1 MYYDIPRI
9 STFADAEKYF
19 NATEPFSR
27 GRKKGKVPVGT
38 RSRGYITME
47 KVDSKTYVLRYWDK
61 QDGASGRTLTY
72 TADDPHLVNVNLRD
86 YYLFEL
92 PIINRLLG
100 TNLTQYQH
108 DIWDWTHRKTK
119 LIGKGQHVY
128 DALQNKWV
136 TAQDKMLKTY
146 LKRKEWNKL
155 WAECK
160 PFADYL
166 TITNKIRD
174 AGFSQEETD
183 KINTDGKP
191 LLHDIT
197 SDDQELW
204 YRAAKRIAQEEAF
217 KCVEVGVRASQFS
230 INYYRKVKSGD
241 ALTKVMLNYLKDQ
254 IKKEHATELFYQKE
268 VPITNL
274 TKDSN
279 AKYLAYV
286 KRSDV

>member
-9 STFADAEKYF
+9 RTFADAEKYF
-19 NATEPFSR
+19 NATKPFVK
-27 GRKKGKVPVGT
+27 GRKKGKVPVGN

-47 KVDSKTYVLRYWDK
+47 KVEDKSYVLRYWDK
-61 QDGASGRTLTY
+61 NDLDHGRTLTY
-72 TADDPHLVNVNLRD
+72 KADTPHLVDINLRD

-100 TNLTQYQH
+100 TNLIQYQH
-108 DIWDWTHRKTK
+108 DIWDWCARK
-119 LIGKGQHVY
+119 LLGKGQHVY
-128 DALQNKWV
+128 DALQDKWV
-136 TAQDKMLKTY
+136 TAQDKILKTY

-155 WAECK
+155 WADCK

-174 AGFSQEETD
+174 VGFSREETD
-183 KINTDGKP
+183 KINTDGKS
-191 LLHDIT
+191 LLHDVT

-204 YRAAKRIAQEEAF
+204 YRAAKRIAQEKAY
-217 KCVEVGVRASQFS
+217 KCVDGMSYHR
-230 INYYRKVKSGD
+230 IVKSGD
-241 ALTKVMLNYLKDQ
+241 ALTRVMLNYLKDYM
-254 IKKEHATELFYQKE
+254 KKEYATDLFYQKE

-274 TKDSN
+274 TIDSN

>member
-9 STFADAEKYF
+9 RTFADAEKYF
-19 NATEPFSR
+19 NATKPFVK
-27 GRKKGKVPVGT
+27 GNKKGKVPVGT
-38 RSRGYITME
+38 RSRGYVTLD
-47 KVDSKTYVLRYWDK
+47 KVDDKTYVLCYLDNKYGRRI
-61 QDGASGRTLTY
+61 AGRTLTY
-72 TADDPHLVNVNLRD
+72 KADTPHLVDINLRD

-100 TNLTQYQH
+100 TNLTQYQY
-108 DIWDWTHRKTK
+108 DIWDWTLHNSK
-119 LIGKGQHVY
+119 LLGKGQHVY
-128 DALQNKWV
+128 DALQDKWV
-136 TAQDKMLKTY
+136 TAQDKILKTY
-146 LKRKEWNKL
+146 IKRKEWNKL
-155 WAECK
+155 WADCK

-174 AGFSQEETD
+174 VGFSREETD

-191 LLHDIT
+191 LLHDVA

-204 YRAAKRIAQEEAF
+204 YRAAKRIAQENAY
-217 KCVEVGVRASQFS
+217 KCVDGMSYHR
-230 INYYRKVKSGD
+230 IVKSGD
-241 ALTKVMLNYLKDQ
+241 ALTRVMLNYLKDYM
-254 IKKEHATELFYQKE
+254 KKEYATDLFYQKE

>member
-19 NATEPFSR
+19 NATKPFVK
-27 GRKKGKVPVGT
+27 GRKRGKVPVGT

-47 KVDSKTYVLRYWDK
+47 KVDDKTYVLRYWDK
-61 QDGASGRTLTY
+61 SNDRDNGRSLTY
-72 TADDPHLVNVNLRD
+72 KADTPHLVSINLRD

-92 PIINRLLG
+92 PIINRLLN
-100 TNLTQYQH
+100 TNLIQYQY
-108 DIWDWTHRKTK
+108 DIWDWRIKK

-136 TAQDKMLKTY
+136 TAQDKMPKTY
-146 LKRKEWNKL
+146 LNRKEWSKL
-155 WAECK
+155 WATCK
-160 PFADYL
+160 PFVDYL

-174 AGFSQEETD
+174 KGFSREETD

-191 LLHDIT
+191 LLHDVT

-204 YRAAKRIAQEEAF
+204 YRAAKRIAQENAY
-217 KCVEVGVRASQFS
+217 KCVDGRTYWRQT
-230 INYYRKVKSGD
+230 KSGD
-241 ALTKVMLNYLKDQ
+241 ALTKFMLNYLRDQ
-254 IKKEHATELFYQKE
+254 MKKEHATELFYQKE
-268 VPITNL
+268 VPITKL

-279 AKYLAYV
+279 AKYLAYI

>member
-9 STFADAEKYF
+9 RTFADAEKYF
-19 NATEPFSR
+19 NATKPFSR
-27 GRKKGKVPVGT
+27 GRNKGKVPVGNRT
-38 RSRGYITME
+38 RGYITME
-47 KVDSKTYVLRYWDK
+47 KVDDKTEPLRYVLRYWDK
-61 QDGASGRTLTY
+61 QDRASGRTLTY
-72 TADDPHLVNVNLRD
+72 TADNPHLVNINLRD

-100 TNLTQYQH
+100 TNLTQYQY

-183 KINTDGKP
+183 KIYTDGKP
-191 LLHDIT
+191 LLHDVT

-217 KCVEVGVRASQFS
+217 KCVEGKS
-230 INYYRKVKSGD
+230 YYHKVKSGD

-279 AKYLAYV
+279 AKYLIYV
-286 KRSDV
+286 KRSDT

>member
-9 STFADAEKYF
+9 RTFADAEKYF
-19 NATEPFSR
+19 NATKPFSR

-38 RSRGYITME
+38 RSRGYVTLD
-47 KVDSKTYVLRYWDK
+47 KVDDKTYVLCYLDNK
-61 QDGASGRTLTY
+61 YGGGRTLTY
-72 TADDPHLVNVNLRD
+72 KADTPHLVDINLRD

-100 TNLTQYQH
+100 TNLFQYQY
-108 DIWDWTHRKTK
+108 DIWDWCARK
-119 LIGKGQHVY
+119 LLGKGQHVY
-128 DALQNKWV
+128 DALQDKWV
-136 TAQDKMLKTY
+136 TAQDKILKTY

-155 WAECK
+155 WADCK

-174 AGFSQEETD
+174 AGFSREETD

-191 LLHDIT
+191 LLHDVT

-204 YRAAKRIAQEEAF
+204 YRAAKRIAQGKQY
-217 KCVEVGVRASQFS
+217 KCVQFGRS
-230 INYYRKVKSGD
+230 YWREVKSGD
-241 ALTKVMLNYLKDQ
+241 ALTKVMLNYLKDHM
-254 IKKEHATELFYQKE
+254 KKEYATDLFYQKE

-279 AKYLAYV
+279 AKYLEYTR
-286 KRSDV
+286 RSDV

>member
-61 QDGASGRTLTY
+61 RDGASGRTLTY
-72 TADDPHLVNVNLRD
+72 TADDPHLVDVNLRD

-100 TNLTQYQH
+100 TILTQYQY
-108 DIWDWTHRKTK
+108 DIWDWCARE
-119 LIGKGQHVY
+119 LLGKGQHVY

-183 KINTDGKP
+183 KIDTDGKP
-191 LLHDIT
+191 LSHDVT

-217 KCVEVGVRASQFS
+217 KCVEGRS
-230 INYYRKVKSGD
+230 YYHKVKSGD

-254 IKKEHATELFYQKE
+254 MKKEHATELFYQKE

>member
-9 STFADAEKYF
+9 RTFADAEKYF
-19 NATEPFSR
+19 NATKPFSR
-27 GRKKGKVPVGT
+27 GRNKGKVPVGT

-47 KVDSKTYVLRYWDK
+47 KVEDKTEPLRYVLRYWDTK
-61 QDGASGRTLTY
+61 HGANGRTLTY
-72 TADDPHLVNVNLRD
+72 TADDPHLVDVNLRD
-86 YYLFEL
+86 YYLFEF

-100 TNLTQYQH
+100 TNLTQYQY

-119 LIGKGQHVY
+119 LIGRGQHVY

-183 KINTDGKP
+183 KIDTDGKP
-191 LLHDIT
+191 LSHDVT

-204 YRAAKRIAQEEAF
+204 YRAAKRIAQE
-217 KCVEVGVRASQFS
+217 KQYDCVEGKS
-230 INYYRKVKSGD
+230 YHRKVKSGD

-254 IKKEHATELFYQKE
+254 MKKEHATELFYQKE
-268 VPITNL
+268 VPVTNL

>member
-1 MYYDIPRI
+1 MYYDIPCIR
-9 STFADAEKYF
+9 TFADAEKYF

-38 RSRGYITME
+38 RSRGYITLE

-61 QDGASGRTLTY
+61 KDGASGWSLTY
-72 TADDPHLVNVNLRD
+72 KADTPHLVSINLRD

-92 PIINRLLG
+92 PIINRLLN
-100 TNLTQYQH
+100 TNLIQYQY
-108 DIWDWTHRKTK
+108 DIWDWRVKK

-146 LKRKEWNKL
+146 LNRKEWSKL
-155 WAECK
+155 WATCK
-160 PFADYL
+160 PFVDYL
-166 TITNKIRD
+166 SITNKIRD
-174 AGFSQEETD
+174 KGFSREETD

-191 LLHDIT
+191 LLHDVT

-204 YRAAKRIAQEEAF
+204 YRAAKRIAQENPY
-217 KCVEVGVRASQFS
+217 KCVDGRTYWRQTE
-230 INYYRKVKSGD
+230 SGD
-241 ALTKVMLNYLKDQ
+241 ELTKFMLNYLRDQ
-254 IKKEHATELFYQKE
+254 MKKEHATELFYQKE
-268 VPITNL
+268 VPITKL

-279 AKYLAYV
+279 AKYLAYI

>member
-9 STFADAEKYF
+9 RTFADAEKYF

-47 KVDSKTYVLRYWDK
+47 KVDNKTYVLRYWDK
-61 QDGASGRTLTY
+61 QDRASGRTLTY
-72 TADDPHLVNVNLRD
+72 TADDPHLVDVNLRD

-100 TNLTQYQH
+100 TNLTQYQY

-183 KINTDGKP
+183 KIDTDGKP

-217 KCVEVGVRASQFS
+217 KCVEGRS
-230 INYYRKVKSGD
+230 YYHKVKSGD

-279 AKYLAYV
+279 AKYLIYV

>member
-19 NATEPFSR
+19 NATKPFSR

-100 TNLTQYQH
+100 TNLTQYQY

-183 KINTDGKP
+183 KIDTDGKP
-191 LLHDIT
+191 LSHDVT

-217 KCVEVGVRASQFS
+217 KCVVLP
-230 INYYRKVKSGD
+230 KSGD

>member
-9 STFADAEKYF
+9 RTFADAEKYF
-19 NATEPFSR
+19 NATKPFVK
-27 GRKKGKVPVGT
+27 GRKRGKVPVGT

-47 KVDSKTYVLRYWDK
+47 KVDDKTYVLRYWDK
-61 QDGASGRTLTY
+61 SNDGDNGRSLTY
-72 TADDPHLVNVNLRD
+72 KADTPHLVSINLRD

-92 PIINRLLG
+92 PVINRLLN
-100 TNLTQYQH
+100 TNLIQYQYE
-108 DIWDWTHRKTK
+108 IWDWRIKK

-136 TAQDKMLKTY
+136 TAQDKMPKTY
-146 LKRKEWNKL
+146 LNRKEWSKL
-155 WAECK
+155 WATCK
-160 PFADYL
+160 PFVDYL

-174 AGFSQEETD
+174 KGFSREETD
-183 KINTDGKP
+183 KINTDGKS
-191 LLHDIT
+191 LLHDVT

-204 YRAAKRIAQEEAF
+204 YRAAKRIAQENAY
-217 KCVEVGVRASQFS
+217 KCVDGRTYWRQT
-230 INYYRKVKSGD
+230 KSGD
-241 ALTKVMLNYLKDQ
+241 ALTKFMLNYLRDQ
-254 IKKEHATELFYQKE
+254 MKKEHATELFYQKE

-279 AKYLAYV
+279 AKYLAYI

>member
-47 KVDSKTYVLRYWDK
+47 KVDNKTYVLSYWDK
-61 QDGASGRTLTY
+61 RDRASGRTLTY
-72 TADDPHLVNVNLRD
+72 TADDPHLVDVNLRD

-100 TNLTQYQH
+100 TNLTQYQY

-146 LKRKEWNKL
+146 IKRKEWNKL

-183 KINTDGKP
+183 KIYTDGKP
-191 LLHDIT
+191 LLHDVT
-197 SDDQELW
+197 SNDQELW

-217 KCVEVGVRASQFS
+217 KCVEGRG
-230 INYYRKVKSGD
+230 YYYKVKSGD

-254 IKKEHATELFYQKE
+254 MKKEHATELFYQKE

-279 AKYLAYV
+279 AKYLVYV

>member
-1 MYYDIPRI
+1 MYYDIPCIR
-9 STFADAEKYF
+9 TFADAEKYF

-38 RSRGYITME
+38 RSRGYITLE

-61 QDGASGRTLTY
+61 KDGASGRSLTY
-72 TADDPHLVNVNLRD
+72 KADTPHLVSINLRD

-92 PIINRLLG
+92 PIINRLLN
-100 TNLTQYQH
+100 TNLIQYQY
-108 DIWDWTHRKTK
+108 DIWDWRVKK

-136 TAQDKMLKTY
+136 TAQDKMPKTY
-146 LKRKEWNKL
+146 LNRKEWSKL
-155 WAECK
+155 WATCK
-160 PFADYL
+160 PFVDYL
-166 TITNKIRD
+166 SITNKIRD
-174 AGFSQEETD
+174 KGFSREETD

-191 LLHDIT
+191 LLHDVT

-204 YRAAKRIAQEEAF
+204 YRAAKRIAQENAY
-217 KCVEVGVRASQFS
+217 KCVDGRTYWRQT
-230 INYYRKVKSGD
+230 KSGD
-241 ALTKVMLNYLKDQ
+241 ALTKFMLNYLRDQ
-254 IKKEHATELFYQKE
+254 MKKEHATELFYQKE
-268 VPITNL
+268 VPITKL

-279 AKYLAYV
+279 AKYLAYI

>member
-19 NATEPFSR
+19 NATKPFSR

-183 KINTDGKP
+183 KIDTDGKP
-191 LLHDIT
+191 LLHDVT

-217 KCVEVGVRASQFS
+217 KCVVLP
-230 INYYRKVKSGD
+230 KSGD

>member
-9 STFADAEKYF
+9 RTFADAEKYF
-19 NATEPFSR
+19 NATRPFSR
-27 GRKKGKVPVGT
+27 GRKKGKVPVGN
-38 RSRGYITME
+38 RARGYITME
-47 KVDSKTYVLRYWDK
+47 KVEDKSYVLRYWDRN
-61 QDGASGRTLTY
+61 DGDYGRTLTY
-72 TADDPHLVNVNLRD
+72 KADTPHLVDINLRD

-100 TNLTQYQH
+100 THLMQYQY
-108 DIWDWTHRKTK
+108 DILGR
-119 LIGKGQHVY
+119 GQHMY
-128 DALQNKWV
+128 DAIQDKWV
-136 TAQDKMLKTY
+136 TGQDKMLKTY

-155 WAECK
+155 WADCK

-174 AGFSQEETD
+174 VGFSREETN

-191 LLHDIT
+191 LLHDVT

-204 YRAAKRIAQEEAF
+204 YRAAKRIAQEKAY
-217 KCVEVGVRASQFS
+217 KCVDGMS
-230 INYYRKVKSGD
+230 YYRIVKSGD
-241 ALTKVMLNYLKDQ
+241 ALTKVMLNYLKDHM
-254 IKKEHATELFYQKE
+254 KKEHATELFYQKE

-279 AKYLAYV
+279 AKYLEYTR
-286 KRSDV
+286 RSDV

>member
-19 NATEPFSR
+19 NATKPFVK
-27 GRKKGKVPVGT
+27 GRKRGKVPVGT

-47 KVDSKTYVLRYWDK
+47 KVDDKTYVLRYWDK
-61 QDGASGRTLTY
+61 SNDRDNGRSLTY
-72 TADDPHLVNVNLRD
+72 KADTPHLVSINLRD

-92 PIINRLLG
+92 PIINRLLN
-100 TNLTQYQH
+100 TNLIQYQY
-108 DIWDWTHRKTK
+108 DIWDWRIKK

-136 TAQDKMLKTY
+136 TAQDKMPKTY
-146 LKRKEWNKL
+146 LNRKEWSKL
-155 WAECK
+155 WATCK
-160 PFADYL
+160 PFVDYL
-166 TITNKIRD
+166 SITNKIRD
-174 AGFSQEETD
+174 KGFSREETD

-191 LLHDIT
+191 LLHDVT

-204 YRAAKRIAQEEAF
+204 YRAAKRIAQENAY
-217 KCVEVGVRASQFS
+217 KCVDGRTYWRQT
-230 INYYRKVKSGD
+230 KSGD
-241 ALTKVMLNYLKDQ
+241 ALTKFMLNYLRDQ
-254 IKKEHATELFYQKE
+254 MKKEHATELFYQKE
-268 VPITNL
+268 VPITKL

-279 AKYLAYV
+279 AKYLAYI

>member
-19 NATEPFSR
+19 NATKPFVK
-27 GRKKGKVPVGT
+27 GRKRGKVPVGT

-47 KVDSKTYVLRYWDK
+47 KVDDKTYVLRYWDK
-61 QDGASGRTLTY
+61 SNDRDNGRSLTY
-72 TADDPHLVNVNLRD
+72 KADTPHLVSINLRD

-92 PIINRLLG
+92 PIINRLLN
-100 TNLTQYQH
+100 TNLIQYQY
-108 DIWDWTHRKTK
+108 DIWDWRVKK

-136 TAQDKMLKTY
+136 TAQDKMPKTY
-146 LKRKEWNKL
+146 LNRKEWSKL
-155 WAECK
+155 WATCK
-160 PFADYL
+160 PFVDYL
-166 TITNKIRD
+166 SITNKIRD
-174 AGFSQEETD
+174 KGFSREETD

-191 LLHDIT
+191 LLHDVT

-204 YRAAKRIAQEEAF
+204 YRAAKRIAQENPY
-217 KCVEVGVRASQFS
+217 KCVDGRTYWRQTE
-230 INYYRKVKSGD
+230 SGD
-241 ALTKVMLNYLKDQ
+241 ELTKFMLNYLRDQ
-254 IKKEHATELFYQKE
+254 MKKEHATELFYQKE
-268 VPITNL
+268 VPITKL

-279 AKYLAYV
+279 AKYLAYI

>member
-9 STFADAEKYF
+9 RTFADAEKYF
-19 NATEPFSR
+19 NATKPFVK
-27 GRKKGKVPVGT
+27 GRKIGKVPVGN

-47 KVDSKTYVLRYWDK
+47 KVEDKSYVLRYWDNK
-61 QDGASGRTLTY
+61 LDRDNGRTLTY
-72 TADDPHLVNVNLRD
+72 KADTPHLVDINLRD

-100 TNLTQYQH
+100 TNLTQYQY
-108 DIWDWTHRKTK
+108 DIWDWTTHTSK
-119 LIGKGQHVY
+119 LLGKGQHTY
-128 DALQNKWV
+128 DTIQNKWV
-136 TAQDKMLKTY
+136 TGQDKIPKTY

-155 WAECK
+155 WADCK
-160 PFADYL
+160 PFVDYL

-174 AGFSQEETD
+174 AGFSREETD
-183 KINTDGKP
+183 KIDTDGKP
-191 LLHDIT
+191 LLHDVT

-204 YRAAKRIAQEEAF
+204 YRAAKRIAQENAY
-217 KCVEVGVRASQFS
+217 KCVDGIS
-230 INYYRKVKSGD
+230 YYRIVKSGD
-241 ALTKVMLNYLKDQ
+241 ALTKVMLNYLKDYM
-254 IKKEHATELFYQKE
+254 KKKHATELFYQKE

-279 AKYLAYV
+279 AKYLGYT

>member
-19 NATEPFSR
+19 NATKPFVK
-27 GRKKGKVPVGT
+27 GRKRGKVPVGT

-47 KVDSKTYVLRYWDK
+47 KVDNKTYVLSYWDK
-61 QDGASGRTLTY
+61 RDRASGRTLTY
-72 TADDPHLVNVNLRD
+72 TADDPHLVDVNLRD

-100 TNLTQYQH
+100 TNLTQYQY

-146 LKRKEWNKL
+146 IKRKEWNKL

-183 KINTDGKP
+183 KIYTDGKP
-191 LLHDIT
+191 LLHDVT

-204 YRAAKRIAQEEAF
+204 YRAAKRIAQENDYN
-217 KCVEVGVRASQFS
+217 CVDGRG
-230 INYYRKVKSGD
+230 YYYKVKSGD

-254 IKKEHATELFYQKE
+254 MKKEHATELFYQKE

-279 AKYLAYV
+279 AKYLVYV

>member
-9 STFADAEKYF
+9 RTFADAEKYF

-61 QDGASGRTLTY
+61 QDRASGRTLTY
-72 TADDPHLVNVNLRD
+72 TADDPHLVDVNLRD

-100 TNLTQYQH
+100 TNLTQYQY

-183 KINTDGKP
+183 KIDTDGKP

-217 KCVEVGVRASQFS
+217 KCVEGRS
-230 INYYRKVKSGD
+230 YYHKVKSGD

-279 AKYLAYV
+279 AKYLIYV